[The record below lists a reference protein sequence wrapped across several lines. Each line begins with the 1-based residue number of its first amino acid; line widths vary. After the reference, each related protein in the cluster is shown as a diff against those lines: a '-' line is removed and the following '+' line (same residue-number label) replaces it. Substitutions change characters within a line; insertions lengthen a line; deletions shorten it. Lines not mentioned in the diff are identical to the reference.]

1 MRARLDAR
9 SFLKL
14 LCAVCFVASVGAAPI
29 HAQQTRPSDDTFKTV
44 ASLFAYDIKLP
55 LNARVIAKFDT
66 ATFTRE
72 KIVIDGWRHTR
83 VPGLIAV
90 PHAAAPRHP
99 VILLIDGIGGWKE
112 RWWDR
117 TSWNRG
123 RVLIDSLI
131 ANGFAVAMID
141 APASGERI
149 YENDFETAETFIG
162 KPAQWREMAI
172 QNTIEIRRLIDYL
185 HTRADIDTARVGAV
199 GLSHGG
205 MVTFYLGAVEPR
217 VRAGVAGLT
226 PLKFIADVLSPQ
238 MYASHVRMPLLL
250 LMGRTD
256 SWYTQQQVDEVF
268 GVLGSSAKELV
279 WYETGHRVPEAY
291 AGAAVAWFRKYLR

>member
-1 MRARLDAR
+1 MQVRLAVR
-9 SFLKL
+9 SFPNRLYAACL
-14 LCAVCFVASVGAAPI
+14 VAVAAVTPLS
-29 HAQQTRPSDDTFKTV
+29 AQQSHRTDEEFKAI
-44 ASLFAYDIKLP
+44 ASLFQYDNKLP
-55 LNARVIAKFDT
+55 LNARIVARFDT
-66 ATFTRE
+66 ATFRRE
-72 KIVIDGWRHTR
+72 KFVIDGWRHAR

-90 PHAAAPRHP
+90 PHDTVARHP

-123 RVLIDSLI
+123 RILIDSLI

-141 APASGERI
+141 APSSGERI
-149 YENDFETAETFIG
+149 YENDFESAETFIA
-162 KPAQWREMAI
+162 KPAQWRDMAL
-172 QNTIEIRRLIDYL
+172 QNTIEVRRLIDYL
-185 HTRADIDTARVGAV
+185 QTRSDIDSARIGSL

-238 MYASHVRMPLLL
+238 IYAPHLQMPLLML
-250 LMGRTD
+250 AGRSD
-256 SWYTQQQVDEVF
+256 AWYTQSQVEEAM
-268 GVLGSSAKELV
+268 GLLGSRAKEV
-279 WYETGHRVPEAY
+279 IWYETGHRVPEAY